1 MIEKLGSWELNK
13 VHNVGCLAG
22 LRDIPGNSVEIAVT
36 SPPYW
41 AQRGDQGIGASSD
54 PRDYVAELVEVLLE
68 VMRVLKPNGLLW
80 LNMGDAYNTPI
91 NWRQEDY
98 EYSSLGAEK
107 MGLSANNSAYTKE
120 RGKRRAFV
128 REDVPWLQYGNLLAL
143 PYRVV
148 TNLCDHG
155 MLFRGEV
162 VWSKQKAMPEGVCRR
177 PHRKHESIYI
187 IAKSERHS
195 FRRTPP
201 VPSVWTLRVE
211 SNRTVHSST
220 FPVDLP
226 ITCIKASGMD
236 AGTVLDPFMGSG
248 TTGLAAK
255 TLGFDYVGF
264 ELNEAFAKMANRR
277 IDSESYNVA
286 FDLNP

>member
-1 MIEKLGSWELNK
+1 M
-13 VHNVGCLAG
+13 
-22 LRDIPGNSVEIAVT
+22 
-36 SPPYW
+36 
-41 AQRGDQGIGASSD
+41 
-54 PRDYVAELVEVLLE
+54 
-68 VMRVLKPNGLLW
+68 
-80 LNMGDAYNTPI
+80 
-91 NWRQEDY
+91 
-98 EYSSLGAEK
+98 
-107 MGLSANNSAYTKE
+107 
-120 RGKRRAFV
+120 
-128 REDVPWLQYGNLLAL
+128 
-143 PYRVV
+143 
-148 TNLCDHG
+148 
-155 MLFRGEV
+155 
-162 VWSKQKAMPEGVCRR
+162 
-177 PHRKHESIYI
+177 
-187 IAKSERHS
+187 
-195 FRRTPP
+195 
-201 VPSVWTLRVE
+201 PSVWTLRVE